1 MKWKYFPRYWP
12 FVQGIHR
19 FPVNSP
25 HRGQW
30 RGALMFSL
38 ICTWINGWV
47 DNGVAGDLIRHHAHY
62 DVTVMTHMCSKSHC
76 PAHTG
81 GIINRLAAC
90 YGKPTVPD
98 FWCDGDLF
106 VCKEEKFMKYTPKF
120 MWRAMKSYLI
130 TTLRVRER
138 CLNTIGYKMHWN
150 VTSMYMD
157 AQGNGLMPQYTWI
170 PPWNDASI
178 HVDTNGNGMMPEY
191 TWIPRTME
199 WWLKTY
205 IAGHGIMP
213 QYIWIP
219 RAIKSCLD
227 TYRYQRQWNDA
238 SVHMDTKGI
247 AMMPHSIHIDTKGK
261 IMMPQHMD
269 TKGNGNMMPHCMDSK
284 GIIMMPQYMDTKGN
298 GMMPQYVD
306 TKGNANMMPQ

>member
-12 FVQGIHR
+12 FVRGIHR
-19 FPVNSP
+19 SPVNSP
-25 HRGQW
+25 HKGQW

-178 HVDTNGNGMMPEY
+178 HVDTNGNGMMHQY
-191 TWIPRTME
+191 MWILMAME
-199 WWLKTY
+199 WCLNTY
-205 IAGHGIMP
+205 G
-213 QYIWIP
+213 
-219 RAIKSCLD
+219 
-227 TYRYQRQWNDA
+227 YQWQWNDA
-238 SVHMDTKGI
+238 LIHMDTKDNG
-247 AMMPHSIHIDTKGK
+247 MMTQNIYCRPWNNASV
-261 IMMPQHMD
+261 
-269 TKGNGNMMPHCMDSK
+269 
-284 GIIMMPQYMDTKGN
+284 YMDTKGN
-298 GMMPQYVD
+298 QVLPRYISISKAMKWCLNTYGYQGHCNDAPFNTYWYQGQNNDATTY
-306 TKGNANMMPQ
+306 GY